1 MEETLGYK
9 NEDDKCYGAT
19 GMAVAVVV
27 FDGERYLAAVD
38 LDADPGSMLEMTDDF
53 YFTGSPA
60 LSAKSV
66 WNRILQNYNLTLAMS
81 LANVMCRSIVRDRK
95 PLAPAVRERLRRLS
109 IEQGNESCSLDE
121 DESGRLF
128 DKNYTYL
135 TRVFNHT
142 GIGSVCHDFADTLKR
157 RRRLTRH
164 EILEELRA
172 IGMM

>member
-1 MEETLGYK
+1 MNLGYK

-27 FDGERYLAAVD
+27 FDGEKYLSAVN
-38 LDADPGSMLEMTDDF
+38 LDAEAGSLMEMTDEF
-53 YFTGSPA
+53 FFTGSPA

-66 WNRILQNYNLTLAMS
+66 WNRILNNYNLTLAMS
-81 LANVMCRSIVRDRK
+81 LANVMCRSIVRDHK
-95 PLAPAVRERLRRLS
+95 PLSAEVRNHLRRLS
-109 IEQGNESCSLDE
+109 IEQGTESCSLDE

-142 GIGSVCHDFADTLKR
+142 GVGSVCHDFADTLKR

-164 EILEELRA
+164 EIIEELRA
-172 IGMM
+172 LGMM

>member
-1 MEETLGYK
+1 
-9 NEDDKCYGAT
+9 
-19 GMAVAVVV
+19 
-27 FDGERYLAAVD
+27 
-38 LDADPGSMLEMTDDF
+38 
-53 YFTGSPA
+53 
-60 LSAKSV
+60 
-66 WNRILQNYNLTLAMS
+66 MS

-95 PLAPAVRERLRRLS
+95 PLSPAVRERLRRLS

-164 EILEELRA
+164 DILEELRA
-172 IGMM
+172 LGMM

>member
-1 MEETLGYK
+1 MNLGYK

-27 FDGERYLAAVD
+27 FDGERYLSAVN
-38 LDADPGSMLEMTDDF
+38 LDAEADSLMEMTDDF
-53 YFTGSPA
+53 FFTGSPA

-66 WNRILQNYNLTLAMS
+66 WNRILNNYNLTLAMS
-81 LANVMCRSIVRDRK
+81 LANVMCRSIVRDHK
-95 PLAPAVRERLRRLS
+95 PLPVEVRDHLRRLS
-109 IEQGNESCSLDE
+109 IEQGTESCSLDE

-142 GIGSVCHDFADTLKR
+142 GVGSVCHDFADTLKR

-164 EILEELRA
+164 EIIEELRA
-172 IGMM
+172 LGML

>member
-1 MEETLGYK
+1 MEDKLGYK
-9 NEDDKCYGAT
+9 NEDDRCYGLT
-19 GMAVAVVV
+19 GMTVAVVV
-27 FDGERYLAAVD
+27 FEGDRFLSAVNLDGGS
-38 LDADPGSMLEMTDDF
+38 GSMMEMTDDF

-81 LANVMCRSIVRDRK
+81 LANVMCRTMVRDRK
-95 PLAPAVRERLRRLS
+95 PLPADVRDYLRRMS
-109 IEQGNESCSLDE
+109 IEQGNESCSLEE

-142 GIGSVCHDFADTLKR
+142 GVAGLCHDFADTLKR
-157 RRRLTRH
+157 RRRLTRR
-164 EILEELRA
+164 EILDELRA
-172 IGMM
+172 LGMM

>member
-38 LDADPGSMLEMTDDF
+38 LDF

-95 PLAPAVRERLRRLS
+95 PLSPAVRERLRRLS

-172 IGMM
+172 LGMM